1 MRGRARLR
9 RVLTAATGYL
19 VAAAMFFPILWMV
32 LTGFKFEIEAFRL
45 PPTLWFEPTLAS
57 YAQVFERS
65 DYLMHLRNSIIAAFG
80 SSVLGLALGIPA
92 AYHLAF
98 FPSRRTLFVLLWMV
112 STKFIPPVG
121 VIAAIYV
128 IYNEIGLLNELHGLM
143 LVYTMMN
150 LPIVVWLL
158 FSSFKE
164 IPSAI
169 LQAARVDGASVRQE
183 IQFVLLPL
191 GLPGI
196 VSAGLLAVIFAWNEA
211 FFAINLTT
219 ADDAPLSVFIASFR
233 AAEGYFWAR
242 MSAASSIAVVPI
254 MVFGW
259 LAQRQLVKG
268 LTFGAVD

>member
-1 MRGRARLR
+1 MTRSVGVR
-9 RVLTAATGYL
+9 RWGTALVGYL
-19 VAAAMFFPILWMV
+19 VAGVMFFPILWMI
-32 LTGFKFEIEAFRL
+32 LTGFKFEAEAFQL
-45 PPTLWFEPTLAS
+45 PPSLTFKPTLAS

-65 DYLMHLRNSIIAAFG
+65 NYLLHLWNSFAAAFG
-80 SSVLGLALGIPA
+80 STALGLVLGIPA

-98 FPSRRTLFVLLWMV
+98 FPTRRTLFVLLWMV

-128 IYNEIGLLNELHGLM
+128 IYNQVGLLNQLSGLL
-143 LVYTMMN
+143 LVYAMMN
-150 LPIVVWLL
+150 LPLVVWLL
-158 FSSFKE
+158 YSSFKE

-183 IQFVLLPL
+183 LQFILLPL
-191 GLPGI
+191 ALPGI

-219 ADDAPLSVFIASFR
+219 ADEAPLSVFIASFR

-242 MSAASSIAVVPI
+242 MSAASTIAVLPI